1 MKHAIRTMQSPAFS
15 VLLFV
20 CALALSFL
28 PVSLS
33 AAELPKTAKLVPP
46 ETIVMVNIDNF
57 SQLRTQF
64 EKTCLYKLYTDPA
77 MKPFVDDVKAKW
89 QEMKQKSENE
99 LFRIIADANV
109 WPKGRAAIALV
120 LDERAKDA
128 NEPPVVFITQWGDNI
143 DKVKDAV
150 NKIVEKAVEKGAR
163 REAED
168 YRGVNTIRITQE
180 PSKGLSYCFI
190 DDCLIGSMSPD
201 VLKFVIAQVKG
212 AGSPTLGDDG
222 DYNTALGAIGP
233 AAEGQINFYV
243 NIKQIIKAALAEDT
257 EGQAKTFIN
266 NLGLA
271 NVTSFGG
278 SVDVGRGPGGETSG
292 KAFLKID
299 GDKKGVCKMLEV
311 ESAALRMPQFIS
323 ASCSSVSVFNLNIK
337 KAYAELG
344 AILNNF
350 SPQMAAM
357 LYMPLL
363 PPGPQGEPALQ
374 LKADLIDHLGSQIV
388 LVQSIKKP
396 PSGVA
401 ASAEP
406 QTLVAIAIDNRNALE
421 KSLSTLHDKL
431 IASGNPDAKRQ
442 LLGHTI
448 YSVDVSGFLP
458 FLGAGQRTPMQAL
471 PGPDAGIPKAPPAAF
486 TVTDTHLIL
495 GGEPA
500 VEQAI
505 RALGGPSSPGGAGAE
520 SIDSAKWFAKAKSS
534 IPSVV
539 GLAGLQDNAASG
551 EFFWSTVRQMKKKG
565 EGGKPGGE
573 IGMSVNS
580 DTLVPQMILSQ
591 AGVDVFDFGLLPEFG
606 AVRKYFGVSSSYG
619 ISRPDGFFFEFKYL
633 NPD

>member
-1 MKHAIRTMQSPAFS
+1 MKDAIRTIRSLFCLIVLCGCAFVLFHSPA
-15 VLLFV
+15 
-20 CALALSFL
+20 
-28 PVSLS
+28 S
-33 AAELPKTAKLVPP
+33 AVAVELPGAAKLVPP
-46 ETIVMVNIDNF
+46 ETVVMVNIDNF
-57 SQLRTQF
+57 NQLRTQF
-64 EKTCLYKLYTDPA
+64 EKTPLYKLYKDPV

-89 QEMKQKSENE
+89 QETKQKSENE
-99 LFRIIADANV
+99 MLRIIADANV
-109 WPKGRAAIALV
+109 WPKGRAALALV

-128 NEPPVVFITQWGDNI
+128 NEPPVVFITQWGENI

-163 REAED
+163 RETED
-168 YRGVNTIRITQE
+168 YRGVTTIRITQE

-222 DYNTALGAIGP
+222 DYNATLGAIGP

-257 EGQAKTFIN
+257 EGKAKTMIN

-311 ESAALRMPQFIS
+311 ESAALRMPPFVS
-323 ASCSSVSVFNLNIK
+323 ASSSSVSVFNLNIK

-344 AILNNF
+344 TILNNF

-357 LYMPLL
+357 LNMPLL
-363 PPGPQGEPALQ
+363 PPGPQGEPPLQ
-374 LKADLIDHLGSQIV
+374 LKTDVVDHLGSPIV
-388 LVQSIKKP
+388 LAQSIKKA
-396 PSGVA
+396 SSEVGA
-401 ASAEP
+401 AAP
-406 QTLVAIAIDNRNALE
+406 QTFVAIAIDNRNALE
-421 KSLSTLHDKL
+421 KSLSILHDKI
-431 IASGNPDAKRQ
+431 IAPGNPDAKRQ

-458 FLGAGQRTPMQAL
+458 FFGAGQRTPMQAL
-471 PGPDAGIPKAPPAAF
+471 PGPNAGVPKASPAAF

-495 GGEPA
+495 GSEPV

-505 RALGGPSSPGGAGAE
+505 RTLGGGQAE

-606 AVRKYFGVSSSYG
+606 AVREYFGLSASYG
-619 ISRPDGFFFEFKYL
+619 ISRADGFFFEFKYL

>member
-1 MKHAIRTMQSPAFS
+1 MLLSSPAW
-15 VLLFV
+15 
-20 CALALSFL
+20 
-28 PVSLS
+28 VS
-33 AAELPKTAKLVPP
+33 AVELPGTAKLVPP

-57 SQLRTQF
+57 SQLRAQF
-64 EKTCLYKLYTDPA
+64 EKTSLYKLYKDPA
-77 MKPFVDDVKAKW
+77 MKAFVDDVKAKW
-89 QEMKQKSENE
+89 QEKKQKSENE
-99 LFRIIADANV
+99 LLRIIADANV
-109 WPKGRAAIALV
+109 WPQGRAAVALV

-128 NEPPVVFITQWGDNI
+128 NEPPVLFITQWGENI

-150 NKIVEKAVEKGAR
+150 SKIVEKAVEKGAR

-222 DYNTALGAIGP
+222 DYNATLGAIGP

-243 NIKQIIKAALAEDT
+243 NIKQIIKSALAEDT
-257 EGQAKTFIN
+257 EGQAKTMIN

-299 GDKKGVCKMLEV
+299 GDKKGVCKILEV
-311 ESAALRMPQFIS
+311 ESAALRMPPFVS
-323 ASCSSVSVFNLNIK
+323 ASSSSVSVFNLNIK

-357 LYMPLL
+357 LNMPLL

-374 LKADLIDHLGSQIV
+374 LKADIVDYLGSQIV

-396 PSGVA
+396 SSDAGAPGA
-401 ASAEP
+401 AQEQASTAP
-406 QTLVAIAIDNRNALE
+406 QTLVAVAIDNRNALE
-421 KSLSTLHDKL
+421 KSLSTLHDKMT
-431 IASGNPDAKRQ
+431 APGNPDAKRQ

-458 FLGAGQRTPMQAL
+458 FLGASQRTPMQA
-471 PGPDAGIPKAPPAAF
+471 PPRPDAGVPKAPPAAF

-495 GGEPA
+495 GGEA
-500 VEQAI
+500 TVERAI
-505 RALGGPSSPGGAGAE
+505 RALGGSQAE
-520 SIDSAKWFAKAKSS
+520 SIDSAKWFAKAKSN
-534 IPSVV
+534 IPSAV

-551 EFFWSTVRQMKKKG
+551 EYFWSTMRELQKKEKDKDKG
-565 EGGKPGGE
+565 SGNQ
-573 IGMSVNS
+573 IGVGVSS
-580 DTLVPQMILSQ
+580 ASLFPQMIFSQ
-591 AGVDVFDFGLLPEFG
+591 GGSDMFDFGLLPEFD
-606 AVRKYFGVSSSYG
+606 AVRKYFGLSASYG
-619 ISRPDGFFFEFKYL
+619 ISRADGFFFEFKYL
-633 NPD
+633 NPDAAE

>member
-1 MKHAIRTMQSPAFS
+1 MKDAIRTIRSPFCLIVLCASVF
-15 VLLFV
+15 VLLF
-20 CALALSFL
+20 APA
-28 PVSLS
+28 SLS
-33 AAELPKTAKLVPP
+33 AAELPKSAKLVPP

-64 EKTCLYKLYTDPA
+64 EKTPLYKLYKDPA

-99 LFRIIADANV
+99 MLRIIADANV

-128 NEPPVVFITQWGDNI
+128 NEPPVVLITQWGENI

-168 YRGVNTIRITQE
+168 YRGVNTIRITQG

-222 DYNTALGAIGP
+222 DYNATLGAIAP

-257 EGQAKTFIN
+257 EGKAKTLIN

-311 ESAALRMPQFIS
+311 ESVALRMPQFVS
-323 ASCSSVSVFNLNIK
+323 ASSSSVSVFNLNIK

-344 AILNNF
+344 VILNNF

-363 PPGPQGEPALQ
+363 PPGPQGEPPLQ
-374 LKADLIDHLGSQIV
+374 LKADVVDHLGSQIV

-396 PSGVA
+396 SSGAA

-431 IASGNPDAKRQ
+431 IAPGNPDAKRQ

-471 PGPDAGIPKAPPAAF
+471 PGPDGGVPKAPSAAF

-495 GGEPA
+495 GGESA

-505 RALGGPSSPGGAGAE
+505 RALGGGQAE

-591 AGVDVFDFGLLPEFG
+591 AGFDVFDFGLLPEFE
-606 AVRKYFGVSSSYG
+606 AARKYFGVSSSYG

>member
-1 MKHAIRTMQSPAFS
+1 MKRAIRTTRSHFCLS
-15 VLLFV
+15 VLFACTITLFF
-20 CALALSFL
+20 S
-28 PVSLS
+28 PVSAI

-57 SQLRTQF
+57 SQLKAQF

-77 MKPFVDDVKAKW
+77 MKPFVDDVMAKW
-89 QEMKQKSENE
+89 QQMKQKSENE
-99 LFRIIADANV
+99 LLRIIADANV
-109 WPKGRAAIALV
+109 WPKGRAAVALV
-120 LDERAKDA
+120 LDERTKDA
-128 NEPPVVFITQWGDNI
+128 NEPPVLFITQWGENI

-150 NKIVEKAVEKGAR
+150 SKIVEKAVEKGAR

-180 PSKGLSYCFI
+180 PSQGLSYCFI

-201 VLKFVIAQVKG
+201 VLKFIIAQVKG

-222 DYNTALGAIGP
+222 DYNATLGAIGP

-243 NIKQIIKAALAEDT
+243 NIKQIIKATLAEDAD
-257 EGQAKTFIN
+257 GKAKTLIN
-266 NLGLA
+266 NLGLV

-311 ESAALRMPQFIS
+311 ESAALRMPPFVS
-323 ASCSSVSVFNLNIK
+323 ASSSSVSVFNLNIK

-357 LYMPLL
+357 LNMPLL
-363 PPGPQGEPALQ
+363 PPGPQGEPPLQ
-374 LKADLIDHLGSQIV
+374 LKTDVVDHLGSQIIIA
-388 LVQSIKKP
+388 QSIKKP
-396 PSGVA
+396 PSGAA

-421 KSLSTLHDKL
+421 KSLSTLHDKI
-431 IASGNPDAKRQ
+431 IAPGNPDAKRQ

-486 TVTDTHLIL
+486 TVTDTHLVL
-495 GGEPA
+495 GAESA

-505 RALGGPSSPGGAGAE
+505 RRLGGGQAE

-551 EFFWSTVRQMKKKG
+551 EFFWSTMRQMKKKG
-565 EGGKPGGE
+565 EGAKPGGE
-573 IGMSVNS
+573 IGMGVSS
-580 DTLVPQMILSQ
+580 GSIFPQMMLSQ
-591 AGVDVFDFGLLPEFG
+591 AGADAIDFSLLPEFD

>member
-1 MKHAIRTMQSPAFS
+1 
-15 VLLFV
+15 
-20 CALALSFL
+20 
-28 PVSLS
+28 
-33 AAELPKTAKLVPP
+33 
-46 ETIVMVNIDNF
+46 
-57 SQLRTQF
+57 
-64 EKTCLYKLYTDPA
+64 
-77 MKPFVDDVKAKW
+77 
-89 QEMKQKSENE
+89 
-99 LFRIIADANV
+99 
-109 WPKGRAAIALV
+109 
-120 LDERAKDA
+120 
-128 NEPPVVFITQWGDNI
+128 
-143 DKVKDAV
+143 
-150 NKIVEKAVEKGAR
+150 
-163 REAED
+163 
-168 YRGVNTIRITQE
+168 
-180 PSKGLSYCFI
+180 
-190 DDCLIGSMSPD
+190 
-201 VLKFVIAQVKG
+201 LKFAVAQVKG

-222 DYNTALGAIGP
+222 DYNATLGAVGP

-243 NIKQIIKAALAEDT
+243 NVKQIIKVALAEDS
-257 EGQAKTFIN
+257 EGKAKTMIN

-311 ESAALRMPQFIS
+311 ESAALRMPQFVS
-323 ASCSSVSVFNLNIK
+323 ASSSSVSVFNLNIK

-344 AILNNF
+344 TILNNF
-350 SPQMAAM
+350 SPQMAMM
-357 LYMPLL
+357 LNMPLL
-363 PPGPQGEPALQ
+363 PPGPQGEPPLQ
-374 LKADLIDHLGSQIV
+374 LKADVIDHLGSQIV

-396 PSGVA
+396 SSGVGA
-401 ASAEP
+401 AAP

-431 IASGNPDAKRQ
+431 IAPGNPDAKRQ

-458 FLGAGQRTPMQAL
+458 FLGAGQRAPMQAL

-486 TVTDTHLIL
+486 TVTDTHLVL
-495 GGEPA
+495 GAESA

-505 RALGGPSSPGGAGAE
+505 RTLGGGQAE

-551 EFFWSTVRQMKKKG
+551 EYFWSTVRQIKKKD
-565 EGGKPGGE
+565 ESGKPGSE

-580 DTLVPQMILSQ
+580 DTFIPQMILSQ
-591 AGVDVFDFGLLPEFG
+591 AGADVIDFSLLPEFD